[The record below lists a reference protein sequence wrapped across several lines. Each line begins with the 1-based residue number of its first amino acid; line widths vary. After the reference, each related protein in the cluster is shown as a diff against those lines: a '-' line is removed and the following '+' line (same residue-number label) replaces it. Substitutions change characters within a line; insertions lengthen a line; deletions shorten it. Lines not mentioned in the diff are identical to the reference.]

1 MKQFSICQKTVL
13 ILSIFVLSTG
23 ILVGSLSLYSVK
35 QTIESRAFTKELPS
49 TVNGIAAQIDNEIVT
64 MQVIAKQIAT
74 DPMLLD
80 WLNNGAPKK
89 IEPLVVKKIRT
100 IADQNGLS
108 GASFVS
114 KETQEYWNQDGFLR
128 KLKPGVADDWFFAY
142 SKSKQATMSSMYND
156 PNTGKVDLYVNYQQ
170 LDGKGLAGTS
180 KSFNDVVDMLNTFRI
195 ETSGIVYLVDEKAK
209 VVLHKD
215 TAQIGKNINKLYENF
230 KSNELL
236 SKQTFSI
243 SMAKMNGQDMV
254 LATSYVP
261 SLDWFVVAQVP
272 YDELFSSLRT
282 LFWKVIV
289 FTLVIT
295 LIGVI
300 ASLVTTKKLLKP
312 IDKLSEVFSDLGNG
326 RANLSFRLH
335 EDGQQEFNRI
345 AIGYNKFIA
354 KLDTM
359 LQDINATSIELKSIA
374 NLLETEA
381 MASMQGADTNAKRT
395 IDISASLSQINER
408 SQEASTNASDAA
420 SVSHK
425 IFATGEKVESTI
437 SATQTDIVNLSK
449 KLDDVGQVISSLTA
463 NSETIANVLQV
474 IEGISEQTNLLALN
488 AAIEAARAG
497 EQGRGFAVVADEVR
511 NLASR
516 TADSTKEVHV
526 ILEQLKTTSASAT
539 SEFAKITEQGKSS
552 AESILVAQS
561 LLAQNSE
568 QFRAIC
574 ATNDAVME
582 STKAQSIEINTANAS
597 MSSIQKTA
605 QESLE
610 KMQQI
615 ANQTE
620 ALNSLSSKL
629 STMVEGARK

>member
-195 ETSGIVYLVDEKAK
+195 ETNGIVYLVDEKAK

-230 KSNELL
+230 KSSELL

-272 YDELFSSLRT
+272 YDELFSSLRA

-289 FTLVIT
+289 FTLAIT